1 MSLLMFQRALVELT
15 LTPQK
20 ARALRLGDESILAGF
35 ELTSL
40 ERDRLEAVVH
50 QRGMSVSC
58 SLSRG
63 NRLEMIFQSFPM
75 TCVLLKPVLREL
87 VDELWIDIQPTNYQL
102 AGEDAVFAALLTRKL
117 AESNLSIP
125 YLEEIFAY
133 ELACMELTRQAR
145 DLARNQTDTGA
156 ELIVDFQHSPD
167 DLLPPLSQLTAPPAG
182 LPEGNYRARVRLIE
196 DLFKVELVDAR
207 TSTRAPSL
215 QVDIS

>member
-20 ARALRLGDESILAGF
+20 ARALRLGDENILAGF
-35 ELTSL
+35 ELTGL

-75 TCVLLKPVLREL
+75 TCVLLKPILREL

-102 AGEDAVFAALLTRKL
+102 AGEDAIFAALLTRKL
-117 AESNLSIP
+117 ATGNLSIP

-145 DLARNQTDTGA
+145 NQTATNA
-156 ELIVDFQHSPD
+156 EVIIDFQHSPA
-167 DLLPPLSQLTAPPAG
+167 DLLPPLSQLMPPPTG
-182 LPEGNYRARVRLIE
+182 LPEGNYHARVRLI
-196 DLFKVELVDAR
+196 DDQFKVELIQAQIDAR
-207 TSTRAPSL
+207 T
-215 QVDIS
+215 

>member
-20 ARALRLGDESILAGF
+20 ARALRLGDENILAAF
-35 ELTSL
+35 ELTGL
-40 ERDRLEAVVH
+40 ERDRLQAVVH

-75 TCVLLKPVLREL
+75 TCVLLKPILREL

-102 AGEDAVFAALLTRKL
+102 AGEDAVFAALLARKL
-117 AESNLSIP
+117 AQSNLSIP

-145 DLARNQTDTGA
+145 NQTRNQTGA
-156 ELIVDFQHSPD
+156 DAEVIVDFQHSPD
-167 DLLPPLSQLTAPPAG
+167 DLLPSLSQLTLPPAG
-182 LPEGNYRARVRLIE
+182 LPEGNYRARVRLIDDQFE
-196 DLFKVELVDAR
+196 VEP
-207 TSTRAPSL
+207 TEAPAPPSAKPAHNK
-215 QVDIS
+215 

>member
-20 ARALRLGDESILAGF
+20 ARALRLGDENVLAGF
-35 ELTSL
+35 ELTDL
-40 ERDRLEAVVH
+40 ERDRLEAVVN

-87 VDELWIDIQPTNYQL
+87 VDELWEDIQPANYQL
-102 AGEDAVFAALLTRKL
+102 AGEETAFAALLSRKL
-117 AESNLSIP
+117 AADDLSIP

-133 ELACMELTRQAR
+133 EQACMELTRQT
-145 DLARNQTDTGA
+145 RNQTDADA
-156 ELIVDFQHSPD
+156 ELIVDFRHSPD
-167 DLLPPLSQLTAPPAG
+167 DLLLPLSQLTTPPAG
-182 LPEGNYRARVRLIE
+182 LHEGNYRARVRLIE
-196 DLFKVELVDAR
+196 DQFKVELIEAR
-207 TSTRAPSL
+207 T
-215 QVDIS
+215 

>member
-20 ARALRLGDESILAGF
+20 ARALRLGDESILAAF
-35 ELTSL
+35 ELTGL
-40 ERDRLEAVVH
+40 ERDRLQAVVH

-75 TCVLLKPVLREL
+75 TCVLLKPILREL

-102 AGEDAVFAALLTRKL
+102 AGEETVFAALLTRKL

-133 ELACMELTRQAR
+133 ELACMELIRQAR
-145 DLARNQTDTGA
+145 NPARDQTVADA
-156 ELIVDFQHSPD
+156 QLIVDFQHSPD

-182 LPEGNYRARVRLIE
+182 LPEGNYRARVRLIG
-196 DLFKVELVDAR
+196 DQFKVELIDSH
-207 TSTRAPSL
+207 T
-215 QVDIS
+215 

>member
-15 LTPQK
+15 LIPEK
-20 ARALRLGDESILAGF
+20 ARSLRSGDQSILAGF
-35 ELTSL
+35 ELTGL

-75 TCVLLKPVLREL
+75 TCVLLKPILREL
-87 VDELWIDIQPTNYQL
+87 VDELWTDIQPTNYQL
-102 AGEDAVFAALLTRKL
+102 AGEETIFAALLTRKL
-117 AESNLSIP
+117 AADNLSIL

-145 DLARNQTDTGA
+145 NPARNQTGTDA
-156 ELIVDFQHSPD
+156 KLIVDFQHSPD
-167 DLLPPLSQLTAPPAG
+167 DLLPPLSQLTTPPDE
-182 LPEGNYRARVRLIE
+182 LPEGNYRARVMLI
-196 DLFKVELVDAR
+196 DDQFKVELIESR
-207 TSTRAPSL
+207 T
-215 QVDIS
+215 

>member
-15 LTPQK
+15 LIPEK
-20 ARALRLGDESILAGF
+20 ARSLRSGDQSILAGF
-35 ELTSL
+35 ELTGL

-75 TCVLLKPVLREL
+75 TCVLLKPILREL
-87 VDELWIDIQPTNYQL
+87 VDELWTDIQPTNYQL
-102 AGEDAVFAALLTRKL
+102 AGEETIFAALLTRKL
-117 AESNLSIP
+117 AADNLSIL

-145 DLARNQTDTGA
+145 NPAHNQTGAGA

-167 DLLPPLSQLTAPPAG
+167 DLLPPLSQLTTPPDG
-182 LPEGNYRARVRLIE
+182 LPEGNYRARVMLI
-196 DLFKVELVDAR
+196 DDQFKVELIESR
-207 TSTRAPSL
+207 T
-215 QVDIS
+215 

>member
-15 LTPQK
+15 LIPEK
-20 ARALRLGDESILAGF
+20 ARSLRRGDQSILAGF
-35 ELTSL
+35 ELTDL

-87 VDELWIDIQPTNYQL
+87 VDELWMDLQPTNYQL
-102 AGEDAVFAALLTRKL
+102 AGEETIFAALLTRKL
-117 AESNLSIP
+117 AADNLSIL

-145 DLARNQTDTGA
+145 NQAHNQTGADA

-167 DLLPPLSQLTAPPAG
+167 DLLPPLSQLTTPPDE
-182 LPEGNYRARVRLIE
+182 LPEGNYRARVMLI
-196 DLFKVELVDAR
+196 DDQFKVELIESR
-207 TSTRAPSL
+207 T
-215 QVDIS
+215 

>member
-20 ARALRLGDESILAGF
+20 ARALRLGDQSILAGF
-35 ELTSL
+35 ELTDL
-40 ERDRLEAVVH
+40 ERDRLEDVVH

-102 AGEDAVFAALLTRKL
+102 AGEDAVFAALLARKL
-117 AESNLSIP
+117 SAGNLSIP
-125 YLEEIFAY
+125 YLEEVFAY

-145 DLARNQTDTGA
+145 NPAQNPIVTEA
-156 ELIVDFQHSPD
+156 EVIVDFQHSPD
-167 DLLPPLSQLTAPPAG
+167 DLLPPLSQLTPPPAD
-182 LPEGNYRARVRLIE
+182 LPKGNYRARVRLI
-196 DLFKVELVDAR
+196 DDQFKVELIEAHIEPR
-207 TSTRAPSL
+207 T
-215 QVDIS
+215 

>member
-35 ELTSL
+35 ELTGL
-40 ERDRLEAVVH
+40 ERDRLEAVVR

-75 TCVLLKPVLREL
+75 TCVLLKPILREL
-87 VDELWIDIQPTNYQL
+87 VDELWTDIQPTNYQL
-102 AGEDAVFAALLTRKL
+102 AGEETIFAALLTRKL
-117 AESNLSIP
+117 AADNLSIL

-145 DLARNQTDTGA
+145 NPARNQTGTDA
-156 ELIVDFQHSPD
+156 KLIVDFQHSPD
-167 DLLPPLSQLTAPPAG
+167 DLLPPLSQLTTPPDG
-182 LPEGNYRARVRLIE
+182 LPEGNYRARVMLI
-196 DLFKVELVDAR
+196 DDQFKVELIESR
-207 TSTRAPSL
+207 T
-215 QVDIS
+215 